1 MKLHAKKIT
10 TVHSTLHLI
19 IGFFMVWISAFA
31 YAAAP
36 ETELKA
42 SMESQLKGEWISPK
56 WNYGFRIDGLSG
68 FVTQWNY
75 KYNPN
80 DKTKTGDKILV
91 IEKYTETGFVG
102 QQQFFNGKMV
112 PIVVTW
118 QDAKTIKLEAG
129 PEVWLMVRPQ

>member
-1 MKLHAKKIT
+1 
-10 TVHSTLHLI
+10 
-19 IGFFMVWISAFA
+19 MVWMSAIAFA
-31 YAAAP
+31 ATP
-36 ETELKA
+36 EST
-42 SMESQLKGEWISPK
+42 MESQLKGEWISLK

-91 IEKYTETGFVG
+91 IEKYTATGFVG